1 MLARMKRRKGRLNC
15 RLYPHLKVPNK
26 TGDEKQNLG
35 KNYIKMK
42 RKKKEKHLDITQANP
57 VKTNVECR
65 RKSNIN
71 CKLKCPNK
79 TALIGFKISLFPNR
93 FTEEQK
99 VMSKSF
105 ISTDT
110 QIHSLITLRQGLWIW
125 NLGSLSN
132 HSALLR
138 RLIFF
143 VVLNKQNFSTCG
155 SKQKGLEGCKTYFI
169 CIQ

>member
-1 MLARMKRRKGRLNC
+1 
-15 RLYPHLKVPNK
+15 
-26 TGDEKQNLG
+26 
-35 KNYIKMK
+35 
-42 RKKKEKHLDITQANP
+42 
-57 VKTNVECR
+57 
-65 RKSNIN
+65 
-71 CKLKCPNK
+71 
-79 TALIGFKISLFPNR
+79 
-93 FTEEQK
+93 
-99 VMSKSF
+99 MSKSF

-169 CIQ
+169 CIQWGSPLFLHNSERKIMRYPELEGTCKDHQAQLLAVHRTVPTITPCAWEHWHTLITEPLKLPSLLELKWEGVEFY